1 MIQEIPR
8 MVIDKTNG
16 LLEPVKPHTEDEEW
30 EDIGEEIDVFE
41 TDTPNIEEPKEPHWL
56 KKMTK
61 NEARLFE
68 AEVEEVEE
76 IKSEESFTAEDLE
89 ALKAIQ
95 KEKPEAVNALLAQ
108 ESAELD

>member
-1 MIQEIPR
+1 

-30 EDIGEEIDVFE
+30 EDVGEEEDVLE
-41 TDTPNIEEPKEPHWL
+41 AGTPNLEEPKEEPHWL
-56 KKMTK
+56 KKMAK
-61 NEARLFE
+61 NEAKLFE

-89 ALKAIQ
+89 ALKAIV
-95 KEKPEAVNALLAQ
+95 KEKPEAVNELLAQ